1 MIFSKTLERFRNNY
15 LRGRVIFAMDLIL
28 SMLASGLSIIIVRA
42 VLSPSAF
49 PKTTMWPYLLTAFVL
64 SMRNARKTES
74 REDRRLYR
82 LIGIYPLAVVAFGV
96 YMLFRPYKE
105 ATTLTKKVRV
115 K

>member
-49 PKTTMWPYLLTAFVL
+49 PRTTMWPYMLTAFVASAAVMTAIVPRPISL
-64 SMRNARKTES
+64 LPSFSMQNQ
-74 REDRRLYR
+74 RL
-82 LIGIYPLAVVAFGV
+82 
-96 YMLFRPYKE
+96 
-105 ATTLTKKVRV
+105 
-115 K
+115 